1 MRAVTAAGPSR
12 ESIKELGASPHGVG
26 ARWPV
31 LAQHLR
37 GVPNQQPESGSN
49 KKKSETFHSFLHVD
63 IGGELRELRP
73 SWSPRASG
81 RLHEGSCE

>member
-1 MRAVTAAGPSR
+1 MRALTAAGPSR

-31 LAQHLR
+31 LAQYLR

-49 KKKSETFHSFLHVD
+49 KKKSETFH
-63 IGGELRELRP
+63 
-73 SWSPRASG
+73 
-81 RLHEGSCE
+81 